1 MSIDELVDKLVDEA
15 VDNYV
20 ESSVETVDNY
30 KYEFLAKICR
40 YELYFDVRSSNNSIT
55 ITKVIREGEDIAISR
70 FMSLMGFS
78 RVQGRLRDYL
88 SLKGRLDAKNLN
100 LVLK

>member
-15 VDNYV
+15 VDEAVDNY
-20 ESSVETVDNY
+20 VDNY